1 MKRVQHTNTFSM
13 RSSATIGL
21 FYRDLGARWLHDD
34 SRWRPSKE
42 KNGRKRV
49 GGFARCAPLNI
60 YPDWKGKGLGMQ
72 CWRGLGMQ
80 WLRAWSPWILSFEG
94 GWVGNVARPKYGIF
108 MYTLLNYIRIL
119 NRSAGC
125 ATHVACYEH
134 IFYEQ
139 DDNARAGS

>member
-1 MKRVQHTNTFSM
+1 M
-13 RSSATIGL
+13 RAPQYL
-21 FYRDLGARWLHDD
+21 
-34 SRWRPSKE
+34 SRLERQRAGNAVLERAGNAVP
-42 KNGRKRV
+42 
-49 GGFARCAPLNI
+49 AP
-60 YPDWKGKGLGMQ
+60 
-72 CWRGLGMQ
+72 
-80 WLRAWSPWILSFEG
+80 ASPWILSFEG

>member
-1 MKRVQHTNTFSM
+1 MAFGGQTKTG
-13 RSSATIGL
+13 GL
-21 FYRDLGARWLHDD
+21 SQIHPYMGGGAPPGICRLRDG
-34 SRWRPSKE
+34 SGMF
-42 KNGRKRV
+42 NV
-49 GGFARCAPLNI
+49 AP
-60 YPDWKGKGLGMQ
+60 G
-72 CWRGLGMQ
+72 
-80 WLRAWSPWILSFEG
+80 PWILSFE

>member
-1 MKRVQHTNTFSM
+1 M
-13 RSSATIGL
+13 RAPQYL
-21 FYRDLGARWLHDD
+21 
-34 SRWRPSKE
+34 SRLERQRAGNAVLE
-42 KNGRKRV
+42 RQRAG
-49 GGFARCAPLNI
+49 
-60 YPDWKGKGLGMQ
+60 GMQ
-72 CWRGLGMQ
+72 CAPG
-80 WLRAWSPWILSFEG
+80 PWILSFE

>member
-1 MKRVQHTNTFSM
+1 MEAIEREKRSKE
-13 RSSATIGL
+13 GL
-21 FYRDLGARWLHDD
+21 EDLHGAR
-34 SRWRPSKE
+34 PSIFIQTGK
-42 KNGRKRV
+42 
-49 GGFARCAPLNI
+49 A
-60 YPDWKGKGLGMQ
+60 KGWECSAGEGWE
-72 CWRGLGMQ
+72 CSP
-80 WLRAWSPWILSFEG
+80 RAWSPWILSFEG